1 MRARQE
7 HGLPV
12 VVAGAGLAG
21 LAAGAA
27 AAQAGAR
34 VIILESG
41 VVGGR
46 ARTEARDGF
55 RFNHGPHA
63 LFRAGPGRRVLSRL
77 GIKPAGHWPP
87 LWGAQTLIAGC
98 PQRFPVAQAGLVAAR
113 VAAAR
118 PARWAGASAAEWIE
132 SLRLRGDA
140 AVLAEAGVRL
150 TTYVA
155 DLGRLPASLAITQ
168 MRSAVRG
175 VSYLDRGWEQL
186 TLALQARAAADG
198 AQIRQHAQVE
208 HVAGKPGAWEV
219 HTGWEVISA
228 AAVVVAV
235 GRPAA
240 ARRLLPPQPA
250 WKNLGPPVTAAC
262 LDLGLRHPGTRL
274 VLGIDEPLYLSPHA
288 PPGDLAPP
296 GCGLVHV
303 MRYGATKAADDREQ
317 LWALA
322 AAAGV
327 RRADVMVER
336 FLPRMEVVTCLP
348 APRQGL
354 AGRPPV
360 VLPPAPGLFLA
371 GDWVGPEGWLS
382 DGSLASRERAGLLA
396 AAAAASQAPRPP
408 PHPAVEDGKIARTRM
423 SYLDA
428 PDVLPLLHTRCY
440 RSRMSTCFRS
450 RRKHGH
456 AEASADRPG
465 RRRRHAHSRHQPRNA
480 SFSRREASRCAI
492 SLAAERRPRG
502 EGRMKIRNR
511 HERIVAAPP
520 ERIAALLADFNRFWP
535 TEIGPAPRPQGHH
548 LYAAGLML
556 WEEFDR
562 PGAARAFRV
571 VRPDELRLEHW
582 FELVPGDG
590 ATIVRHT
597 VEGCALGKYETIWR
611 KRIEPHHDLTLEAL
625 LDNVEAAVASAD

>member
-55 RFNHGPHA
+55 RLNHGPHA

-77 GIKPAGHWPP
+77 GIKTAGHWPP
-87 LWGAQTLIAGC
+87 LWRAQTLIAGR
-98 PQRFPVAQAGLVAAR
+98 PQRVPVAQAGLVAAR
-113 VAAAR
+113 VAAAQ

-132 SLRLRGDA
+132 SLRLRCDA
-140 AVLAEAGVRL
+140 AMLAEAGVRL

-168 MRSAVRG
+168 MRTAVRG

-219 HTGWEVISA
+219 HTGREVISA

-240 ARRLLPPQPA
+240 ARRLLPPQPT
-250 WKNLGPPVTAAC
+250 WENLGPPVTAAC
-262 LDLGLRHPGTRL
+262 LDLGLRHPGTRF

-303 MRYGATKAADDREQ
+303 MRYGATNAADDRQQ

-371 GDWVGPEGWLS
+371 GDWRSGGLAIGWLT
-382 DGSLASRERAGLLA
+382 GQRGTRRATGRR
-396 AAAAASQAPRPP
+396 SS
-408 PHPAVEDGKIARTRM
+408 PHPGATTAT
-423 SYLDA
+423 S
-428 PDVLPLLHTRCY
+428 
-440 RSRMSTCFRS
+440 SRS
-450 RRKHGH
+450 RRRENRSHADVLLRRPGCPPLAAHPLLPVANVYLLPVATKHGH

-465 RRRRHAHSRHQPRNA
+465 RRRRHAHSRHQPRNS